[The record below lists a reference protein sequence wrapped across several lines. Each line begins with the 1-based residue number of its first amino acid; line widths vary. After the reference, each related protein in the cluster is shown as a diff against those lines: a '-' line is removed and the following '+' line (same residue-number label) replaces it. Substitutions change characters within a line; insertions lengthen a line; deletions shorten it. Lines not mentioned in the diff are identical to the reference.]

1 MNIHVIRPGSEDDDI
16 DDRCVYHVMMES
28 SAGCPSFNFLPL
40 LRVMGLAMIISG
52 VVLTYLGRK
61 VQKQFMSLLVQLVCL
76 GILVAYFFHEGY
88 LAIADPTEPPKRKSI
103 LLGVVAIIAS
113 IIAAIIARWLFENF
127 LKFGPLV
134 IGMFFG
140 YLVAIYLIVALNGM
154 ADSISAQEKGPGG
167 GGAQE
172 WIGESGQML
181 YTFFGIV
188 LGGYVGWN
196 YALIFILAVQ
206 TFVSSYLIVRGC
218 SLWINYGYPNE
229 GVLI

>member
-1 MNIHVIRPGSEDDDI
+1 V
-16 DDRCVYHVMMES
+16 
-28 SAGCPSFNFLPL
+28 A
-40 LRVMGLAMIISG
+40 
-52 VVLTYLGRK
+52 
-61 VQKQFMSLLVQLVCL
+61 LLVQLVCL

-88 LAIADPTEPPKRKSI
+88 LAIADPTEPPKRKSV
-103 LLGVVAIIAS
+103 LLGFVAIIAS
-113 IIAAIIARWLFENF
+113 IIAAIVARWLFKKF

-140 YLVAIYLIVALNGM
+140 YLVAIYLIIFLNGM
-154 ADSISAQEKGPGG
+154 ADSFAAQEKGPGAN
-167 GGAQE
+167 GAEE

-206 TFVSSYLIVRGC
+206 TFVSSYLIVRGL

-229 GVLI
+229 AVLI